1 MSTTNT
7 GMNTGSGWMETFTGK
22 SIPAQIVL
30 ALVAAL
36 VLFIILFSVESLIK
50 TFNRYKMAKTFLV
63 ENTLLSNS
71 ARVIRQNPGDRKS
84 KLILPSDNELTGVE
98 FTYSFF
104 LYVEPATINT
114 IDTDLVLK
122 QVFYKGYSQPFPLL
136 GPGVFIKGNTNAMRI
151 FMNSYKNW
159 YSYVDIDNIPLQKW
173 FHVSLVF
180 RSNSLEVYINGN
192 LKGRIDMTD
201 TYPYQNYQDIIIFG
215 GTPFPGAR
223 TESRL
228 FKRTT
233 DEQAEKFRVGG
244 PMSGQISRFAHYR
257 YALSFAEIQANVNE
271 GPSSKVERSGDEMY
285 YNPNTL
291 KDTWWTSGQ

>member
-7 GMNTGSGWMETFTGK
+7 GINTGSGWMETLTGR

-30 ALVAAL
+30 TLVAAL
-36 VLFIILFSVESLIK
+36 ILFITLFSVETLIK
-50 TFNRYKMAKTFLV
+50 TFNKYKYAKTFLV

-71 ARVIRQNPGDRKS
+71 ARVIRQNPADRTS

-114 IDTDLVLK
+114 VDTEVILK

-136 GPGVFIKGNTNAMRI
+136 GPGVFIKGNSNAMRI

-159 YSYVDIDNIPLQKW
+159 YNYVDIDNIPLQKW
-173 FHVSLVF
+173 FHVALVF
-180 RSNSLEVYINGN
+180 RSNTLEVYINGN

-201 TYPYQNYQDIIIFG
+201 TFPYQNYQDVIIFG
-215 GTPFPGAR
+215 GTSYPTGSNTIRSFSR
-223 TESRL
+223 TAGEP
-228 FKRTT
+228 
-233 DEQAEKFRVGG
+233 AERFRVGG
-244 PMSGQISRFAHYR
+244 AMSGQISRLAHYR

-271 GPSSKVERSGDEMY
+271 GPSSKVERSGDETY
-285 YNPNTL
+285 YNANAL

>member
-7 GMNTGSGWMETFTGK
+7 GMNTNSGWMETFTGR

-36 VLFIILFSVESLIK
+36 VLFIVLFSVETLIK
-50 TFNRYKMAKTFLV
+50 LFNKYKHAKTFLV
-63 ENTLLSNS
+63 ENTLPSNT
-71 ARVIRQNPGDRKS
+71 ARVIRQNPADRNS
-84 KLILPSDNELTGVE
+84 KMILPSDNELTGVE

-104 LYVEPATINT
+104 LYVEPATINAQ
-114 IDTDLVLK
+114 DTENILK

-136 GPGVFIKGNTNAMRI
+136 GPGVFIKGNTNTMRV

-159 YSYVDIDNIPLQKW
+159 YNYVDIENIPLQKW

-180 RSNSLEVYINGN
+180 RANNLEVYINGN
-192 LKGRIDMTD
+192 MKGRIDMTD

-215 GTPFPGAR
+215 STNYPPAGREIRSFRRSPSEP
-223 TESRL
+223 
-228 FKRTT
+228 
-233 DEQAEKFRVGG
+233 AERFRVGNAII
-244 PMSGQISRFAHYR
+244 GQISRFAHYR
-257 YALSFAEIQANVNE
+257 YALSFAEIQDNVNQ
-271 GPSSKVERSGDEMY
+271 GPSSTVERTGNELY
-285 YNPNTL
+285 YNPNGL

>member
-7 GMNTGSGWMETFTGK
+7 GMNTGSGLMDTFTGK
-22 SIPAQIVL
+22 SIPVQIIL
-30 ALVAAL
+30 ALVSAL
-36 VLFIILFSVESLIK
+36 VLFIILFSVETLIK
-50 TFNRYKMAKTFLV
+50 TFNKYKNAKTFLV

-71 ARVIRQNPGDRKS
+71 ARVIRQNPADRTS
-84 KLILPSDNELTGVE
+84 KLILPSENELTGVE

-114 IDTDLVLK
+114 VDTDVILK

-136 GPGVFIKGNTNAMRI
+136 GPGVFIKGNSNTMRI

-159 YSYVDIDNIPLQKW
+159 FNYVDIDNIPLQKW
-173 FHVSLVF
+173 FHVSIVF
-180 RSNSLEVYINGN
+180 RSNTLEVYINGN

-201 TYPYQNYQDIIIFG
+201 TYPYQNYQDIIVFG
-215 GTPFPGAR
+215 GTSYPSGQETIRSFSR
-223 TESRL
+223 TAGEP
-228 FKRTT
+228 
-233 DEQAEKFRVGG
+233 AERFRVGG
-244 PMSGQISRFAHYR
+244 PMSGQISRLAHYR

-285 YNPNTL
+285 YNANAL
-291 KDTWWTSGQ
+291 KDTWWTDGQ

>member
-30 ALVAAL
+30 ALTAAL
-36 VLFIILFSVESLIK
+36 VLFIVLFSVETLIK
-50 TFNRYKMAKTFLV
+50 TFNKYKGAKTFLV

-71 ARVIRQNPGDRKS
+71 ARVVRQNPADRTS

-114 IDTDLVLK
+114 VDTEVILK

-136 GPGVFIKGNTNAMRI
+136 GPGVFIKGNTNSMRV

-173 FHVSLVF
+173 FHIALVF

-215 GTPFPGAR
+215 GTPYPGGGGTIRSFSR
-223 TESRL
+223 TAGEP
-228 FKRTT
+228 
-233 DEQAEKFRVGG
+233 AERFRVGG
-244 PMSGQISRFAHYR
+244 PMSGQISRLAHYR

-271 GPSSKVERSGDEMY
+271 GPSSKVERSGDETY